1 MQLNNFSGFCSS
13 GSSVTDTTREVFDAG
28 VKRQGNLVVFYVE
41 ADGFLYNMV
50 RIMAG
55 TLYYVSIGKIKP
67 NEIKNIILS
76 KERDKAGKTA
86 PPNGL
91 FLSKVNY

>member
-1 MQLNNFSGFCSS
+1 
-13 GSSVTDTTREVFDAG
+13 
-28 VKRQGNLVVFYVE
+28 
-41 ADGFLYNMV
+41 MV

-67 NEIKNIILS
+67 DEIKNIILS